1 MQTEALGYSR
11 GLDGFFSA
19 DERKEFR
26 NSPERF
32 RVNARGF
39 GLRPPDLLE
48 EQYRLI
54 SVKGKR
60 FLVDYVKL
68 LFRTQTP

>member
-1 MQTEALGYSR
+1 MRIEERGYSR
-11 GLDGFFSA
+11 GLDAAGT
-19 DERKEFR
+19 DERQEFR
-26 NSPERF
+26 NSPECF

-39 GLRPPDLLE
+39 GLRTPDLLE

-54 SVKGKR
+54 SVKRER
-60 FLVDYVKL
+60 FLVDNVKL